1 MLSADCLHEL
11 RSSWFPNITD
21 SALDRIIELLEEG
34 SPYLIY
40 GSFTRV
46 PPMGCLAT
54 QVAWHHP
61 ETAHLML
68 DAGIRWLH
76 GVASL
81 NPATSLVLREWDR
94 SAGNLEYR
102 TNLLAALTEHRQERR
117 KAKPV
122 DNNRIAKYISA

>member
-11 RSSWFPNITD
+11 RSSWLPNITD
-21 SALDRIIELLEEG
+21 SALDRIIELLEQG

-61 ETAHLML
+61 QTRHLTL
-68 DAGIRWLH
+68 DAGIRWLSIV
-76 GVASL
+76 GL
-81 NPATSLVLREWDR
+81 NPATSVVLREWDR
-94 SAGNLEYR
+94 GGVGAIEYR
-102 TNLLAALTEHRQERR
+102 NDLVAELKAHREERR
-117 KAKPV
+117 QRPASS
-122 DNNRIAKYISA
+122 NRIAKYVAA